1 MPWVLGLLARDLAWR
16 VARAAAWALA
26 GAVILLSGCTVIGG
40 GGLLIAGQVQVV
52 APGAAQPTPTLPSGN
67 PIVPAPP
74 TPTLAPAPPPS
85 DRVEAVIAAA
95 MTWRGV
101 PYLWGGCTRRGV
113 DCSCFVQNALG
124 TVGIHAPRVTWQQ
137 IAWTTPISRAEL
149 RRGDLVYFDNTCTDC
164 GPNPTHVGL
173 ALGNGLMIQAGGSQV
188 SVQPIFAG
196 YYGAHFGSAGRV
208 PGL

>member
-16 VARAAAWALA
+16 VPRAAAWALA

-101 PYLWGGCTRRGV
+101 SRCVPVWL
-113 DCSCFVQNALG
+113 A
-124 TVGIHAPRVTWQQ
+124 TVSVWTLAPSFSTVYSGINDGAG
-137 IAWTTPISRAEL
+137 I
-149 RRGDLVYFDNTCTDC
+149 
-164 GPNPTHVGL
+164 
-173 ALGNGLMIQAGGSQV
+173 AGGR
-188 SVQPIFAG
+188 
-196 YYGAHFGSAGRV
+196 GSL
-208 PGL
+208 GLSG